1 MVTGTFKVPVTI
13 RLKQQQQ
20 QQDKTMNRIN
30 QLFERKQ
37 KNILNIYCTA
47 GYPKLESTA
56 EVILS
61 LDKAG
66 VDLVEI
72 GMPYS
77 DPLADGPT
85 IQKSSTIALKN
96 GMSIKKVLVQIKS
109 IRSQTSLPIILMGY
123 LNPILQYGI
132 EAFMKS
138 CQEVGVDGL
147 ILPDLPMYEYETTY
161 QELFKK
167 YGVQMIF
174 LITPQT
180 SVERIQK
187 IDGLSDAFIYVV
199 STAATTGKQRGF
211 GVDNIAYFERIK
223 AMKLKNPTLIGF
235 GISNHETYQTV
246 CQYANGAI
254 IGSAFIRMLEKSEA
268 IEQDVLQ
275 FVDGIREAVV
285 GAK

>member
-1 MVTGTFKVPVTI
+1 
-13 RLKQQQQ
+13 
-20 QQDKTMNRIN
+20 MNRIN

-37 KNILNIYCTA
+37 KHLLNIYCTA
-47 GYPKLESTA
+47 GYPQLESTI

-96 GMSIKKVLVQIKS
+96 GMSIKKVLAQIKS
-109 IRSQTSLPIILMGY
+109 IRNQTSLPIILMGY

-132 EAFMKS
+132 EAFLKS

-147 ILPDLPMYEYETTY
+147 ILPDLPMYEYETSY
-161 QELFKK
+161 QEAFKK
-167 YGVQMIF
+167 YGIKMIF

-187 IDGLSDAFIYVV
+187 IDALSDAFIYVV
-199 STAATTGKQRGF
+199 STAATTGQQTGF
-211 GVDNIAYFERIK
+211 GADNTAYFERIK
-223 AMKLKNPTLIGF
+223 AMNLKNPTLIGF
-235 GISNHETYQTV
+235 GISNQETYQTV

-254 IGSAFIRMLEKSEA
+254 IGSAFIRMLEKSQA

-275 FVDGIREAVV
+275 FVDGIRNFVV
-285 GAK
+285 TK

>member
-1 MVTGTFKVPVTI
+1 
-13 RLKQQQQ
+13 
-20 QQDKTMNRIN
+20 MNRIN
-30 QLFERKQ
+30 ELFERKQ
-37 KNILNIYCTA
+37 QHLLNIYCTA
-47 GYPKLESTA
+47 GYPQLESTT

-96 GMSIKKVLVQIKS
+96 GMSIKKVLSQIKS
-109 IRSQTSLPIILMGY
+109 IRNQTSLPIILMGY

-132 EAFMKS
+132 EAFLKS

-147 ILPDLPMYEYETTY
+147 ILPDLPMYEYEMSY
-161 QELFKK
+161 QELFRK
-167 YGVQMIF
+167 YGIQMIF

-187 IDGLSDAFIYVV
+187 IDALSDAFIYVV
-199 STAATTGKQRGF
+199 STAATTGQQTGF
-211 GVDNIAYFERIK
+211 GADNTAYFERIK
-223 AMKLKNPTLIGF
+223 AMNLKNPTLIGF

-246 CQYANGAI
+246 CEYSNGAI
-254 IGSAFIRMLEKSEA
+254 IGSAFIRMLEKSQA
-268 IEQDVLQ
+268 IERDVLQ
-275 FVDGIREAVV
+275 FVDGIRDFVV
-285 GAK
+285 TK

>member
-1 MVTGTFKVPVTI
+1 
-13 RLKQQQQ
+13 
-20 QQDKTMNRIN
+20 MNRIN

-47 GYPKLESTA
+47 GYPELESTT

-66 VDLVEI
+66 ADLVEI

-85 IQKSSTIALKN
+85 IQASSTLALKN
-96 GMSIKKVLVQIKS
+96 GMSIRKVLEQIKS
-109 IRSQTSLPIILMGY
+109 IRSQTNLPIILMGY

-132 EAFMKS
+132 ENFLKS

-161 QELFKK
+161 QVLFEK
-167 YGVQMIF
+167 YGVKMVF

-180 SVERIQK
+180 SAERIRK
-187 IDGLSDAFIYVV
+187 IDALSNAFIYVV
-199 STAATTGKQRGF
+199 STTATTGKQTGF
-211 GVDNIAYFERIK
+211 GAANIAYFERIK
-223 AMKLKNPTLIGF
+223 AMNLKNPSLIGF
-235 GISNHETYQTV
+235 GISNHETYQSV
-246 CQYANGAI
+246 CQHANGAI
-254 IGSAFIRMLEKSEA
+254 IGSAFIRMLEKSQA
-268 IEQDVLQ
+268 IEEDVLQ
-275 FVDGIREAVV
+275 FVKSIRNL
-285 GAK
+285 

>member
-1 MVTGTFKVPVTI
+1 
-13 RLKQQQQ
+13 
-20 QQDKTMNRIN
+20 MNRIN

-47 GYPKLESTA
+47 GYPKLESTT
-56 EVILS
+56 EIILS

-85 IQKSSTIALKN
+85 IQESSTIALEN
-96 GMSIKKVLVQIKS
+96 GMSIKKVLEQIES
-109 IRSQTSLPIILMGY
+109 IRSQTNLPIILMGY
-123 LNPILQYGI
+123 LNPVLQYGL
-132 EAFMKS
+132 ENFLKS

-147 ILPDLPMYEYETTY
+147 ILPDLPMYEYEMSY
-161 QELFKK
+161 QDLFKK

-187 IDGLSDAFIYVV
+187 IDALSNAFIYVV
-199 STAATTGKQRGF
+199 STAATTGKQTGF
-211 GVDNIAYFERIK
+211 GIENIAYFERIK
-223 AMKLKNPTLIGF
+223 AMNLKNPTLIGF
-235 GISNHETYQTV
+235 GISNHQTYQTV

-254 IGSAFIRMLEKSEA
+254 IGSAFIRMLEKSQA
-268 IEQDVLQ
+268 IEQDVFQ
-275 FVDGIREAVV
+275 FVEGVRGFAVT
-285 GAK
+285 K

>member
-1 MVTGTFKVPVTI
+1 
-13 RLKQQQQ
+13 
-20 QQDKTMNRIN
+20 MNRIN

-37 KNILNIYCTA
+37 EYILNIYCTA
-47 GYPKLESTA
+47 GYPELESTT

-85 IQKSSTIALKN
+85 IQASSTVALKN
-96 GMSIKKVLVQIKS
+96 GMSIKKVLEQIKS
-109 IRSQTSLPIILMGY
+109 IRNQTNLPIILMGY
-123 LNPILQYGI
+123 LNPVLQYGT
-132 EAFMKS
+132 EKFLKS

-147 ILPDLPMYEYETTY
+147 ILPDLPMYEYETSY
-161 QELFKK
+161 QELFKQ
-167 YGVQMIF
+167 YGIQMIF

-180 SVERIQK
+180 SVERIHK
-187 IDGLSDAFIYVV
+187 IDTLSNAFIYVV
-199 STAATTGKQRGF
+199 STAATTGKQTGF
-211 GVDNIAYFERIK
+211 GAENIAYFKRIK
-223 AMKLKNPTLIGF
+223 AMSLKNPTLIGF

-246 CQYANGAI
+246 CQYGNGAI
-254 IGSAFIRMLEKSEA
+254 IGSAFIRMLEKSQA

-275 FVDGIREAVV
+275 FVEGIRETTVV
-285 GAK
+285 K

>member
-1 MVTGTFKVPVTI
+1 
-13 RLKQQQQ
+13 
-20 QQDKTMNRIN
+20 MNRIN

-37 KNILNIYCTA
+37 KHLLNIYCTA
-47 GYPKLESTA
+47 GYPKLESTT

-96 GMSIKKVLVQIKS
+96 GMSIKKVLAQIKS

-132 EAFMKS
+132 EAFLKS

-161 QELFKK
+161 QEAFKK

-187 IDGLSDAFIYVV
+187 IDALSDAFIYVV
-199 STAATTGKQRGF
+199 STAATTGKQTGF
-211 GVDNIAYFERIK
+211 GADNIAYFERIK

-254 IGSAFIRMLEKSEA
+254 IGSAFIRMLEKSEV
-268 IEQDVLQ
+268 IEEDVLQ
-275 FVDGIREAVV
+275 FVDGIRDVV
-285 GAK
+285 VTK